1 MNVIDRGDGTPVVVI
16 PGIQGRWEW
25 MKPAIDALAQRC
37 RVITFS
43 LADEPS
49 SGGRFDERHG
59 FQCYVDQVHEA
70 LDAAGVPEAAICGVS
85 YGGLIAAAF
94 AARHPDR
101 VSSVVLVSALPPSW
115 RPDARVRFYLRA
127 PRLLTP
133 LFLLA
138 ALRMYRE
145 VAAASAGP
153 ARGFAA
159 ATRLGWLCVTHMFS
173 PGRMARRVHL
183 LESLDL
189 QAELTGVAAHASAP
203 LTAPLTATPTAP
215 ATAPPTTPLTVPPTT
230 PPTTPAL
237 IITGEPALDCVV
249 PVRTTHEYLRL
260 WPQANVATISRT
272 GHLGSM
278 TRPVELA
285 RLVVPFAERA
295 AHDVVTRRRV
305 G

>member
-25 MKPAIDALAQRC
+25 MKPMIDALAQRC

-49 SGGRFDERHG
+49 SGGRFDENLG
-59 FQCYVDQVHEA
+59 FDSYVVQVRDA
-70 LDAAGVPEAAICGVS
+70 LDVAGVREAAICGVS

-101 VSSVVLVSALPPSW
+101 TSSVVLVSALPPSW
-115 RPDARVRFYLRA
+115 KPDVRIRFYLRA
-127 PRLLTP
+127 PRLLAP

-138 ALRMYRE
+138 SLRMYRE
-145 VAAASAGP
+145 IALASAGA
-153 ARGFAA
+153 ARGFAVA
-159 ATRLGWLCVTHMFS
+159 IRLGWLAVTHMFS
-173 PGRMARRVHL
+173 PVRMARRVRL

-189 QAELTGVAAHASAP
+189 QEEFLRLTARLTP
-203 LTAPLTATPTAP
+203 RTAPLR
-215 ATAPPTTPLTVPPTT
+215 T
-230 PPTTPAL
+230 PPRTPAL
-237 IITGEPALDCVV
+237 IITGDPALDRVV
-249 PVRTTHEYLRL
+249 PVSATREHLRL
-260 WPQANVATISRT
+260 WPHAQVATLSRT

-278 TRPVELA
+278 TRPTELA
-285 RLVVPFAERA
+285 RLVVPFAEEA
-295 AHDVVTRRRV
+295 AHSLGAGRRV